1 LRWSA
6 SLTALSRLLL
16 SLMSLCRSL
25 YSGLS
30 SIVACRLMVC
40 CLVVC
45 LECGKEMPIVVFA
58 RSRPHPVV
66 LGYGIFQV
74 AVSVVDTVDGAVGRI
89 IGMRNGAA
97 GRWTVHNTRA
107 LQPLQLL

>member
-1 LRWSA
+1 MLNFD
-6 SLTALSRLLL
+6 
-16 SLMSLCRSL
+16 
-25 YSGLS
+25 GLHRAAPCA
-30 SIVACRLMVC
+30 IVS
-40 CLVVC
+40 
-45 LECGKEMPIVVFA
+45 PST
-58 RSRPHPVV
+58 RSRGGATAVH
-66 LGYGIFQV
+66 IEFQV